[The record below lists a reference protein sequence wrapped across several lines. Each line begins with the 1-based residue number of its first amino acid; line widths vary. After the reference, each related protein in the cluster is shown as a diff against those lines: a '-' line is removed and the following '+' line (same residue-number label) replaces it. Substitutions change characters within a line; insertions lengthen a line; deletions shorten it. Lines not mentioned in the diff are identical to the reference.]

1 MVEDVVVGFEDAVRE
16 PIVAHEQMFST
27 GLSSGD
33 FGGNGK
39 SVMFSGMET
48 LFETCHPA

>member
-1 MVEDVVVGFEDAVRE
+1 MKTRFKSQLSRMNC
-16 PIVAHEQMFST
+16 QMFST

-39 SVMFSGMET
+39 SVMLSGVES